1 LIERKKIRRADDREL
16 LVDYQNLI
24 KHQCPVHDIIQNE
37 TKEHREMVCGKIAK
51 KADVSQ
57 VRSILWMVSVLITI
71 CCLVVAGGLA
81 WLKIDMASIKQDA
94 IHAVRETDIKIEKGF
109 RETKETTG
117 NLHRRISEYTAIR
130 EEGERAQTKELEEIK
145 GELKGFN
152 WRMLQLEERN
162 KKR

>member
-1 LIERKKIRRADDREL
+1 MIERKKIRRQDDREL
-16 LVDYQNLI
+16 LSDYQELI
-24 KHQCPVHDIIQNE
+24 KHQCPVHDVIQNE

-57 VRSILWMVSVLITI
+57 VKSILWIVSVLITI

-81 WLKIDMASIKQDA
+81 WLKVDMAHIKQDA
-94 IHAVRETDIKIEKGF
+94 IQAVKETDIKIEKGF
-109 RETKETTG
+109 RETKDTTG
-117 NLHRRISEYTAIR
+117 NLHRRISEYAAIR
-130 EEGERAQTKELEEIK
+130 EEGQKAQTKELEEIK

-152 WRMLQLEERN
+152 WRMLQLEDQH